1 MEKTV
6 FHPTEDLLQT
16 PAGRGRSDMTDMEKI
31 WKWNGVET
39 YFDITNPGCMRRLMD
54 ALEGLRNNL
63 AQFRREQDT
72 DDMLSCHCGILQ
84 EFFDDVFGEG
94 SGEHLCGKQ
103 LSAEAYSRAY
113 LDFLDFVNGQMDA
126 LEAMHR
132 EAEGKYRTRAM
143 RMGLE
148 TESAG

>member
-1 MEKTV
+1 
-6 FHPTEDLLQT
+6 
-16 PAGRGRSDMTDMEKI
+16 MEKI
-31 WKWNGVET
+31 WKWNSRET
-39 YFDITNPGCMRRLMD
+39 YFDITEPGCMRRLMD
-54 ALEGLRNNL
+54 ALEGLRTNL

-94 SGEHLCGKQ
+94 AGEILCGKK

-126 LEAMHR
+126 LEKMQK
-132 EAEGKYRTRAM
+132 EAEARYRARAL

-148 TESAG
+148 TEIAG

>member
-1 MEKTV
+1 M
-6 FHPTEDLLQT
+6 
-16 PAGRGRSDMTDMEKI
+16 ADMDKV
-31 WKWNGVET
+31 WKWNGKEY
-39 YFDITNPGCMRRLMD
+39 YFDITEPGCMRRLMD
-54 ALEGLRNNL
+54 ALTGLRENL

-94 SGEHLCGKQ
+94 AGEDLCGVQ
-103 LSAEAYSRAY
+103 LSAEVYSRAY
-113 LDFLDFVNGQMDA
+113 LEFLDFAGEQMDA
-126 LEAMHR
+126 LEKLQK
-132 EAEGKYRTRAM
+132 EAEAKYHARAA